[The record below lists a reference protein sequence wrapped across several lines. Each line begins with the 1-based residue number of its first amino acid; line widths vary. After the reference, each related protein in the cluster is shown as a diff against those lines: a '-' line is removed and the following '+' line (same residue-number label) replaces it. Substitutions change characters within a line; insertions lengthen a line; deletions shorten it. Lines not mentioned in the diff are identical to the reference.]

1 MDIVNFDGLKAQGKV
16 LDILDVDPNEDY
28 FLIGKFDKRAKE
40 FKATNYP
47 IFAIKAGDVMGGA
60 STLQQVTDL
69 GNTTTNDIR
78 LTDGAKVAFF
88 SDGGQLV
95 LNNDSRLRQGT
106 IDAGLGGNK
115 GIAQICAVGYE
126 LKWEA
131 GRLYVMDGNGIY
143 IRWSLYNFNV
153 TPTVNDDVTKGYY
166 AGSKW
171 SLDDGSVYVC
181 LNATTS
187 AAVWLLQ
194 SNAVPTLQQVLDF
207 NHDLVDD
214 NNFQGTSAGVGNIGG
229 DVIALGFQAAL
240 NNEGNKIIALGAN
253 AANGNKLSDSFIISN
268 NTLPSYAN
276 FAAASAA
283 ITVLLGASPG
293 STYLYHDQ
301 ATNSI
306 GAVRL

>member
-47 IFAIKAGDVMGGA
+47 IFAIKAGDVMGG
-60 STLQQVTDL
+60 T
-69 GNTTTNDIR
+69 
-78 LTDGAKVAFF
+78 
-88 SDGGQLV
+88 
-95 LNNDSRLRQGT
+95 
-106 IDAGLGGNK
+106 
-115 GIAQICAVGYE
+115 
-126 LKWEA
+126 
-131 GRLYVMDGNGIY
+131 
-143 IRWSLYNFNV
+143 
-153 TPTVNDDVTKGYY
+153 
-166 AGSKW
+166 
-171 SLDDGSVYVC
+171 
-181 LNATTS
+181 
-187 AAVWLLQ
+187 
-194 SNAVPTLQQVLDF
+194 PTLQQVLDF
-207 NHDLVDD
+207 NHDLVDN

-229 DVIALGFQAAL
+229 DVIASGFQAAL

-253 AANGNKLSDSFIISN
+253 AANGNKLSNSFIISN

-276 FAAASAA
+276 FVAASAA
-283 ITVLLGASPG
+283 ITVLLGASTG